1 MILAIL
7 ICLKA
12 SFQLSAVL
20 IFSLNPRDRTAV
32 KSLLRSESK
41 CTKIA
46 HKNIPV
52 FNPCSFSNFFHVSAC
67 SLPNA
72 WKSRLFSS
80 GGAAY
85 ESKVLA

>member
-32 KSLLRSESK
+32 KSLLQ
-41 CTKIA
+41 
-46 HKNIPV
+46 V
-52 FNPCSFSNFFHVSAC
+52 
-67 SLPNA
+67 
-72 WKSRLFSS
+72 
-80 GGAAY
+80 
-85 ESKVLA
+85 KVEMHQDRPQEHPLILLIDTCL